1 MSPSLTF
8 LIQFLSLLATT
19 HGLPTSELVYDY
31 VIVGAGTSGLVVANR
46 LSEIPNVTVAV
57 IEAGQSAF
65 NNENV
70 TDINGYGRAFGT
82 DIDYAYQTV
91 NQTYANGARQIM
103 RAGKAIGGTSTI
115 NGMAY
120 TRAEDVQVDAWEE
133 LGNSGWKW
141 ESLLPYY
148 IKSEQFQIPSD
159 WQVATGITYEAE
171 VHGSAGPLKV
181 GYAND
186 IDHGTFAGTAL
197 NQTYA
202 NLGQPWNHDVN
213 TGKMRGLTRQPRTLN
228 QAENVRED
236 AARAYY
242 WPFANRTN
250 LVVHSNTV
258 ANRIVWKG
266 AGDLN
271 RAVASGVEITSADG
285 TITTISARKEVI
297 LSAGALRSSGI
308 LELSGVGN
316 PDILEALGI
325 DVVVDLPAVG
335 ENLQD
340 QVNSGFSFTSSPVS
354 SGSANFISYPN
365 AEDIYGA
372 HLSSLAEAISTKIP
386 SYAAA
391 VANASNH
398 VIPEADLLKFFKIQY
413 NLLFQSSVP
422 ILEYVE
428 PDPESSQNMAT
439 EEAHTNSAIRI
450 FQTVAPSSVDI
461 QFWSLLP
468 FSRGNIHITSADP
481 HEALTIN
488 PNFFMLDVDVDVH
501 VACAKFIRNVLAQA
515 EPLASLVTG
524 ESSPGF
530 EVLAADA
537 DDAAFAVWLK
547 DTYRTNYH
555 PVGTTAMMS
564 QDLGGVV
571 SDRLVVYGTANVRVV
586 DAGVLPFQV
595 CGHLTSTLYAV
606 AEKAADMIKE
616 DA

>member
-1 MSPSLTF
+1 MSPSLTS
-8 LIQFLSLLATT
+8 LVQFLSLLATT
-19 HGLPTSELVYDY
+19 HGLPTNELVYDY

-46 LSEIPNVTVAV
+46 LSEIPDVTVAV
-57 IEAGQSAF
+57 IEAGQSVF

-82 DIDYAYQTV
+82 DIDFAYQTV

-133 LGNSGWKW
+133 LGNSGWNW
-141 ESLLPYY
+141 QSLLPYY
-148 IKSEQFQIPSD
+148 IKSEQFQIPAD

-242 WPFANRTN
+242 WPFADRTN

-258 ANRIVWKG
+258 ANRIVWKD
-266 AGDLN
+266 AGDLS
-271 RAVASGVEITSADG
+271 RAVASGVEITRADG
-285 TITTISARKEVI
+285 TMTTISARKEVI

-316 PDILEALGI
+316 PEILEPLGI
-325 DVVVDLPAVG
+325 EVVVDLPTVG

-340 QVNSGFSFTSSPVS
+340 QVNSGFSFTGSPDS
-354 SGSANFISYPN
+354 SGSSNFISYPN

-372 HLSSLAEAISTKIP
+372 HHSSFAEAVSAKLP
-386 SYAAA
+386 SYAAT
-391 VANASNH
+391 VAKASNH
-398 VIPEADLLKFFKIQY
+398 VVAEADLLSFFKIQH

-422 ILEYVE
+422 VLEV
-428 PDPESSQNMAT
+428 
-439 EEAHTNSAIRI
+439 
-450 FQTVAPSSVDI
+450 FQTVAASSVDI

-481 HEALTIN
+481 REALAIN

-501 VACAKFIRNVLAQA
+501 VACAKFIRNILAQT
-515 EPLASLVTG
+515 EPLASLITR

-537 DDAAFAVWLK
+537 DDTAFATWLK
-547 DTYRTNYH
+547 ETYRTNYH

-571 SDRLVVYGTANVRVV
+571 SDGLVVYGTANVRVV

-606 AEKAADMIKE
+606 AEKAADLIKE